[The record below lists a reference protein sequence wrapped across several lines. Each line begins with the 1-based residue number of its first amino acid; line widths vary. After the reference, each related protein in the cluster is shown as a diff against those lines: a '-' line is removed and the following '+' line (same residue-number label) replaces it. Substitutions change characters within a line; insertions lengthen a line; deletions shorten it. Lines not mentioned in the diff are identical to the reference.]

1 MKIDDL
7 PLKDADFHSYVS
19 LPKYTIYSIQW
30 LAGSGSEL
38 WLCIVYSLFCMGS
51 PAELRFEFPNHME
64 AIAVSTNIVFY
75 GCYYCFWFLF
85 FLLIISLLWLILII
99 AMFDVWWNLWKPWL
113 RLRSHQT

>member
-64 AIAVSTNIVFY
+64 AIAVSTNIVF
-75 GCYYCFWFLF
+75 
-85 FLLIISLLWLILII
+85 LWLLLLFLVSVFFVDNII
-99 AMFDVWWNLWKPWL
+99 VVVDSYHCHV
-113 RLRSHQT
+113 